1 MVGYVYPYIEL
12 MMKSKLLVIP
22 FLVSLALLSLSYAQ
36 EPFMQLS
43 LDGPGMDS
51 QYGLNKTIR
60 HGTFSQ
66 LGFSALAGD
75 FPAKRSRLLGSDDIS
90 DDAFKGVL
98 YEFSPLTGG
107 NNEFSHPNSSLAVK
121 VNSPVNWQLSVSAR
135 VGGDPSVVVD
145 QLLFKQ
151 DEQREYTPFTP
162 APQVVARGSAGAY
175 LLFYDLALRIDPDDK
190 PGVYVLQINYDLVAY

>member
-1 MVGYVYPYIEL
+1 
-12 MMKSKLLVIP
+12 MMKSKLLVIS
-22 FLVSLALLSLSYAQ
+22 FLVSLAVLSYSQ
-36 EPFMQLS
+36 ESYMQLS

-51 QYGLNKTIR
+51 NYGLNKTIR
-60 HGTFSQ
+60 LGTLSQ

-90 DDAFKGVL
+90 DDDFKGVL

-121 VNSPVNWQLSVSAR
+121 VNSPVNWQLTVSAR
-135 VGGDPSVVVD
+135 VNGDPSVVVD

-162 APQVVARGSAGAY
+162 APQVIARGSQGTY
-175 LLFYDLALRIDPDDK
+175 LLFFDLALRIDLDDK
-190 PGVYVLQINYDLVAY
+190 PGIYVLQITYDLVAY